1 LPAQAIQDGAVIV
14 GSEQSIDSIESF
26 TPQTHF
32 RFADERVHLD
42 DQPSPIDV
50 ETEDEYIHVRYRDP
64 DEFETIRTPDWADEV
79 SDSVSAGSEVRTGKR
94 ADSDDWE
101 IQSVL
106 VDTHVGEQQAREQA
120 DEIVEKIEG

>member
-1 LPAQAIQDGAVIV
+1 MSQ
-14 GSEQSIDSIESF
+14 
-26 TPQTHF
+26 
-32 RFADERVHLD
+32 
-42 DQPSPIDV
+42 QPDPTSV